1 MITAHLPSGYILGRT
16 AQRYGVH
23 PWLMPAALIGAMLPD
38 LDLLWFYLVDDRAIH
53 HHRYWVHIPGVWL
66 AVMIVTMLALR
77 QWRPNWLPPARVF
90 FVAIFLHLFLDTVA
104 GDIAWAW
111 PLSDRLFH
119 LFTVPATQSHFVWSF
134 IFHWTFS
141 FELMI
146 WALAI
151 YLYAKAKL

>member
-23 PWLMPAALIGAMLPD
+23 PWLMPAALLGAVLPD
-38 LDLLWFYLVDDRAIH
+38 LDLIWFYLVDNRAIH
-53 HHRYWVHIPGVWL
+53 HHHYWVHIPFFWFVVWL
-66 AVMIVTMLALR
+66 PTMLALR
-77 QWRPNWLPPARVF
+77 RWKPCWLPPARAF
-90 FVAIFLHLFLDTVA
+90 FAGILLHLLLDTVA
-104 GDIAWAW
+104 GDIAWGV
-111 PLSDRLFH
+111 PFTNQLFH
-119 LFTVPATQSHFVWSF
+119 LFTVPATQSHFVLSY
-134 IFHWTFS
+134 ILHWTFS